1 MVRVELGQSLFMC
14 FNTLYNIILALI
26 IGMAYIAIALLYCLF
41 RNGNLCYLL
50 FRDVNIFLQESVFCK
65 GVMINAKIQA
75 WNIGLKPSL
84 SCFQDTV
91 NDFYELS

>member
-1 MVRVELGQSLFMC
+1 MVRVELSQGLFVC
-14 FNTLYNIILALI
+14 ITTLYNIILALT
-26 IGMAYIAIALLYCLF
+26 IGMAYISIALLYRLF

-75 WNIGLKPSL
+75 
-84 SCFQDTV
+84 
-91 NDFYELS
+91 